1 MAAMTTVD
9 MVSVVHRNK
18 HFLCC
23 RAPYLLRALSIS
35 MTTRTERAMVMGWG
49 LSKIS
54 QSTPLNISSCAK
66 HWEWWVCD
74 WETEGAQLKCQ
85 DKQSRKQEPN
95 TLLTSDHCVSMNKVL
110 CSAIVWWWQKMNMS
124 SLSQTCHIHRWLGG
138 LRGGG
143 SYPWAVCV
151 CVCVWV
157 DSVFSDRLPVESIQH
172 FYCD

>member
-23 RAPYLLRALSIS
+23 RAPYLLRAFSIS

-74 WETEGAQLKCQ
+74 WETEGVQLKCQ
-85 DKQSRKQEPN
+85 DKQSRKQQLN
-95 TLLTSDHCVSMNKVL
+95 TLLTSDHSVSMNRVL
-110 CSAIVWWWQKMNMS
+110 CITIVWWWKKINMPS
-124 SLSQTCHIHRWLGG
+124 FSQTCHIHRWLGG
-138 LRGGG
+138 LRGEV
-143 SYPWAVCV
+143 SWSCVCL

-157 DSVFSDRLPVESIQH
+157 RSVLSNRLPVESIQH